1 MASRR
6 KNLMTPQQD
15 KAVEV
20 HFDGYI
26 EESWNNQYHMV
37 NHKDYKK

>member
-1 MASRR
+1 
-6 KNLMTPQQD
+6 MTPQQD

-26 EESWNNQYHMV
+26 EESLEQSISYGES
-37 NHKDYKK
+37 